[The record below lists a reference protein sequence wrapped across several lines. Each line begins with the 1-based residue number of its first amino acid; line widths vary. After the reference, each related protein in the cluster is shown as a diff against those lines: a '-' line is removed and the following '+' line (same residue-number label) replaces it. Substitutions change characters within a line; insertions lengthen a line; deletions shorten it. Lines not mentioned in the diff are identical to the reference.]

1 METEQ
6 IHVNI
11 DEPKSSSHKL
21 FKGIMLSFLFS
32 LIIFGYISAFGQTME
47 GGVPEVRTQV
57 EEVKEVLEINDDII
71 LPTDGFRYGIKK
83 LGETIREVFTFDK
96 VNKERLNVDL
106 ADERAKEMAILSARG
121 DKIPDEVVLD
131 YNKRIDQAARL
142 ISLRTDQNEDIE
154 ARSAVRAKLEEH
166 LTEILNRLETDPSNT
181 NLGRIISDFRQEV
194 MMIIAN
200 IDQDEVEIVKNTIP
214 IVQQKQTNI
223 KLAEMAGDVVQVK
236 KEIAELEEIDD
247 KLNRLHLA
255 EFCTTR
261 IKTLSLTSFEDI
273 KSNCPVAILMEDE
286 IRSEFKDGQ

>member
-6 IHVNI
+6 IHANI

-21 FKGIMLSFLFS
+21 FRGIMLSFLFS
-32 LIIFGYISAFGQTME
+32 LIIFGYISAFGQE

-57 EEVKEVLEINDDII
+57 EEVKEVLEIDDEIV

-83 LGETIREVFTFDK
+83 LGETIREIFTFDK
-96 VNKERLNVDL
+96 ENKERLNVEL
-106 ADERAKEMAILSARG
+106 ADERAKEMAVLSARG
-121 DKIPDEVVLD
+121 DEIPDTVIID
-131 YNKRIDQAARL
+131 YKKRIDQASRL

-154 ARSAVRAKLEEH
+154 TRTAVRVALEEH

-214 IVQQKQTNI
+214 IVQQKQANI
-223 KLAEMAGDVVQVK
+223 KLAEMAGDVDQVK
-236 KEIAELEEIDD
+236 QEIAELEEIDD

-255 EFCTTR
+255 EFCTSR
-261 IKTLSLTSFEDI
+261 IKTLSITSFEDI
-273 KSNCPVAILMEDE
+273 QSNCPVAVVLEDE
-286 IRSEFKDGQ
+286 IRSEFATDAEN